1 METNQQNKEEE
12 VDLGSLFA
20 IIGKGFSN
28 LFQWI
33 GEIFKGIFH
42 FIISILLFLKQYLFP
57 IGIAAILGLILGFF
71 LEIKSPKRYSSDLL
85 LQTNF
90 KSSRQLYDNIDFYN
104 SLVKQKDTLGLEQTF
119 GLDKQAAV
127 SLKKFTITPIKNQ
140 NDIIS
145 GYNELILKIDTATV
159 RSYEFEDFKKS
170 FSDYDYK
177 LHEITVIAETNNIFK
192 AVGDVIITSVIDNI
206 YFNTLKNITNENLN
220 RLDSRYRQNLVQL
233 DSFGKVFMQVLL
245 ADSKKVSTGTNID
258 FAGENRSSKEIELF
272 YANQRINELLGE
284 VTAAKLEKNQIINI
298 VSNFESIGKELNG
311 VTENKAFQLAVLFA
325 LACILGLLFL
335 KLNAYLVNYKK

>member
-1 METNQQNKEEE
+1 MVDKPQTNEEE
-12 VDLGSLFA
+12 VDLGSLFV

-33 GEIFKGIFH
+33 GKIFKGVFH
-42 FIISILLFLKQYLFP
+42 FIISILLFLKQYLLP

-119 GLDKQAAV
+119 GLDKQAAA

-145 GYNELILKIDTATV
+145 GYDELILKIDTATV

-177 LHEITVIAETNNIFK
+177 LHEITVIAEKNNIFK
-192 AVGDVIITSVIDNI
+192 GIGDVIITSVVNNE
-206 YFNTLKNITNENLN
+206 YFKKLKNITNENLN

-233 DSFGKVFMQVLL
+233 DSFGNVFMRVLL
-245 ADSKKVSTGTNID
+245 AGSKKVSNGTNID
-258 FAGENRSSKEIELF
+258 FAGENRSAKEIEIF
-272 YANQRINELLGE
+272 YTNQRINELLKE
-284 VTAAKLEKNQIINI
+284 VTAEKLEKNEIINI
-298 VSNFESIGKELNG
+298 VSNFEPIGNEING
-311 VTENKAFQLAVLFA
+311 LTENKAFQLAVLFA

-335 KLNAYLVNYKK
+335 KLNYYLNNYKK